1 MTTMNKTEWLI
12 LFCLFIVYLLFG
24 AFVFYISEH
33 PHELEILRG
42 EVKKRKEIEKLLWNN
57 YHGNNKSMEILFK
70 RLTNYC
76 GKPVH
81 YHMSDELPPS
91 KWNYYNSIFFVITVV
106 STIGYGNLSPTTMF
120 TRIFMIIYG
129 LIGIPMN
136 GIVMVTLGDFFG
148 KSFTKLYDRWKK
160 VRLEKNT
167 AKLGLIGQIILYA
180 VPGLTFFIFLP
191 ATIMSFFENWNYDVS
206 VYYAF
211 VTLTTIGFGDFVAG
225 TENVHQFSK
234 GVFVCYHIF
243 LLVWVIGGL
252 GYVIMIIGFITKG
265 MQSRHIQ
272 KLERILAHTVKSTP
286 TKIRNEFRSML
297 HELLFMRVKPVYK
310 GEFEYT
316 PQYLERSQSCPDF
329 TIWINKNSPTT
340 ARKRAMSEC
349 YKYNVLERVQSESE
363 LDKIDKE
370 LTFRPSDALMKQKD
384 LLLKVV
390 DALSLASARDGII
403 SGYSEDEN
411 LNNAR
416 YDPPPPMLPN
426 QRRRAI
432 SDVKPPPKY
441 LTEQSVNTWYGND
454 ASTALKAFNQKKRA
468 MSVAPAPGPDSKNS
482 FLQRVQKTVV
492 NRFRKSNS
500 RENDIEKQNLDESFN
515 RIRHPSIIPSNSDSQ
530 RQNMPD
536 QNVLEETSIAEFIRA
551 LSAVTESKY
560 KEPPRRKIGLASLT
574 PPRYSPSNPL
584 VPSFSIRRASLIPQT
599 RNRPKPRRFSMTP
612 VSENILSSPPPY
624 SPCVSA
630 RNSLTLQE
638 TSELRRFSV
647 RKASSSHSSPVRA
660 QVLKSKQTETE
671 KDSKD

>member
-1 MTTMNKTEWLI
+1 MMSKTQWFVL
-12 LFCLFIVYLLFG
+12 LCLFILYLLLG
-24 AFVFYISEH
+24 ASIFYYVESQEELIKFKSEVR
-33 PHELEILRG
+33 ER
-42 EVKKRKEIEKLLWNN
+42 RRIEELLWNN
-57 YHGNNKSMEILFK
+57 YHGNNKSIEILFK
-70 RLTNYC
+70 RLTKYC

-81 YHMSDELPPS
+81 YHMSDELPAS

-225 TENVHQFSK
+225 TENFHAFSP
-234 GVFVCYHIF
+234 GVFLFYHLF

-286 TKIRNEFRSML
+286 QKIRNEFRSML

-316 PQYLERSQSCPDF
+316 PHYLERSQSCPDF

-349 YKYNVLERVQSESE
+349 YRYNVLERVQSESE

-370 LTFRPSDALMKQKD
+370 RTFRPSDALMKQKD

-390 DALSLASARDGII
+390 DALSLASARDGVC
-403 SGYSEDEN
+403 SGFSEDEN
-411 LNNAR
+411 INNAR
-416 YDPPPPMLPN
+416 YDPPPPMMPSH
-426 QRRRAI
+426 RRRAV

-454 ASTALKAFNQKKRA
+454 ATTALKVFKQKRA
-468 MSVAPAPGPDSKNS
+468 MSVAPIPDSKNS
-482 FLQRVQKTVV
+482 FIQRFQKSVA
-492 NRFRKSNS
+492 NRFRRSDT
-500 RENDIEKQNLDESFN
+500 RENDIEKQNLDESIN
-515 RIRHPSIIPSNSDSQ
+515 RIRSPSIIPSNTESQ
-530 RQNMPD
+530 RSSIPQ

-551 LSAVTESKY
+551 LSAVTESKF

-574 PPRYSPSNPL
+574 PPKYSPTNISA
-584 VPSFSIRRASLIPQT
+584 PSFSSRRTSLVPQT
-599 RNRPKPRRFSMTP
+599 RIRPKPRRFSMTP
-612 VSENILSSPPPY
+612 VAENILSSPPPY
-624 SPCVSA
+624 SPCASA

-638 TSELRRFSV
+638 TPEVRRFSP
-647 RKASSSHSSPVRA
+647 RKASTSHSSPVRA
-660 QVLKSKQTETE
+660 QALKSKKFETE